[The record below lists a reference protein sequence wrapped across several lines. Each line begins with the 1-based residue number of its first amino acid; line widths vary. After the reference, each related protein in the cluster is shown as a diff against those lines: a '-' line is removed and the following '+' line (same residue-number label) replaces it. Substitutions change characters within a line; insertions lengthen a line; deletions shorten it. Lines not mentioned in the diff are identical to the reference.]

1 LEARVLK
8 RLLATIAGGRI
19 GDTAELATAIDASPA
34 MIDALLG
41 ELERRGLLQRSGECG
56 AVCNGCPAGLECK
69 PRAQGGAW
77 LLTAAGRRYAAS

>member
-41 ELERRGLLQRSGECG
+41 ELERRGLLQRSGDCD
-56 AVCNGCPAGLECK
+56 GCPAGPGCEL
-69 PRAQGGAW
+69 RAQGGAW
-77 LLTAAGRRYAAS
+77 LLTAAGRRYAAN